1 MNERVE
7 ARRSSF
13 LVSQPALIAC
23 LLFGGLAAFFAQGYL
38 AGVLIFF
45 FAMGVLARLWARLS
59 MREVTLRVS
68 SKVRGL
74 FPGEEMPVSFSV
86 RNNKF
91 LPVVWLEVFCPL
103 AKSLCMEPEE
113 TRQPDEWEQ
122 LSLGEEGWSEQL
134 VGEKRFS
141 FLLWYEQ
148 AEFTLRWTARCRGV
162 YSMKGWRLRTGD
174 GLGLVQVERRLAPE
188 KAGQFY
194 VYPKLV
200 PVSPK
205 LFLRN
210 LWTAETGARGVME
223 DPTIIRSTRDYMV
236 TDSMKQ
242 INWRL
247 AARGLPLT
255 VNVYEDILPRSV
267 HFILDGESFG
277 GPSAHWE
284 ELEETLSIL
293 ASEVV
298 RLSREQVRCGLS
310 LSAGAWGE
318 GRSYFGADSP
328 HALLQAMAC
337 YEPLPPKWD
346 GEERKYVSQPSCF
359 DEGAIYD
366 AAPRVGRFYYVAYN
380 TDTLPESALL
390 ARMGRAGVT
399 VLTHQDCRP
408 YGGFETVCLTTLREG
423 GEHG

>member
-1 MNERVE
+1 MNERME
-7 ARRSSF
+7 GRRSSW
-13 LVSQPALIAC
+13 LISPPALIAC
-23 LLFGGLAAFFAQGYL
+23 LLFGGLAAFFKQGYL
-38 AGVLIFF
+38 AGVLIFL
-45 FAMGVLARLWARLS
+45 FAMGALTRLWARAS
-59 MREVTLRVS
+59 MKKVTLRVS

-74 FPGEEMPVSFSV
+74 FPGEELPVTFSV

-103 AKSLCMEPEE
+103 DKSLCMTPEH
-113 TRQPDEWEQ
+113 TRMPDAWEQ
-122 LSLGEEGWSEQL
+122 LDLEEEGWSTEL

-148 AEFTLRWTARCRGV
+148 AQFTLRWTAARRGV

-174 GLGLVQVERRLAPE
+174 GLGLAQVERRLAPE
-188 KAGQFY
+188 QAGQFF
-194 VYPKLV
+194 VYPKLI

-223 DPTIIRSTRDYMV
+223 DPTIIRSTRDYML

-267 HFILDGESFG
+267 HFILDGESFS
-277 GPSAHWE
+277 GPPAHLE

-293 ASEVV
+293 ASEAV

-310 LSAGAWGE
+310 LSAGTWGE
-318 GRSYFGADSP
+318 GQSQFAAESP
-328 HALLQAMAC
+328 HALLQSMAR
-337 YEPLPPKWD
+337 YAPAAPKWD
-346 GEERKYVSQPSCF
+346 GESGRIVPQPSRF
-359 DEGAIYD
+359 DREAIF
-366 AAPRVGRFYYVAYN
+366 AAASRIGRFYYVSYN
-380 TDTLPESALL
+380 TDTLADSTLL
-390 ARMGRAGVT
+390 ERLGQAKVT
-399 VLTHQDCRP
+399 VLTCQECCP
-408 YGGFETVCLTTLREG
+408 FGGYETVCLNALREG